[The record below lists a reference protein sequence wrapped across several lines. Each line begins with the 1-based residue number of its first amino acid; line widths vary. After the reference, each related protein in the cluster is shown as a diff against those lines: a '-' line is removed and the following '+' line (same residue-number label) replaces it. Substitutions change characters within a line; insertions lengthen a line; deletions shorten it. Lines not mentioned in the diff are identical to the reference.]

1 MDGAYRA
8 GWRTGF
14 PFSPEQGS
22 IEGMAGLH
30 DLLAARL
37 QDAFDL
43 VEPGADPVLRP
54 SNRPGVDFQAN
65 GALPLAKRAGVP
77 PAEVAA
83 KVAAAADLAGVCSR
97 VEVAPQG
104 FINLTVDDGFLAEQ
118 VQALAADPRQGVV
131 ETAEPRKVVVDYS
144 SPNVAKE
151 MHAGHLRTTIIGDA
165 LVRMLRFAGH
175 AVIRENH
182 VGDWGT
188 PFGMLIEH
196 LIDIGEEE
204 AAHELAVGDLDTF
217 YRQARTAFDASPE
230 LRERSRRR
238 VVLLQSGDAETLRLW
253 RRLVDDS
260 IAYFQEVYDQLGVL
274 LTPDDVVGES
284 HYNDL
289 LPVVVSE
296 LAAAGLLVES
306 EGALCVF
313 PPGFVNREGQPLP
326 LIVQKSDGGYGYA
339 ASDLAALRDRFGRLE
354 VDLALYV
361 VGAPQAQHFA
371 MCFAVAGEA
380 GWIPP
385 SGEAVH
391 VAFGSVLGPDRKM
404 LRSRTGA
411 SIKLIELLDEAVA
424 RAEVAVAE
432 KNPELS
438 AAERADVARMVGIG
452 AVKYADLSTDR
463 TRDYVFDWD
472 RMLAFEGNTAPYLQ
486 YAHVRCLS
494 IFRRGEVDPAPYR
507 SGAVAVRL
515 EAPAERAL
523 TLALLGFGPA
533 FASTLEGWSPHRL
546 CGYLFELAGAFTTF
560 FETCPVLQ
568 AGDPAVRDSRL
579 VLCAATASVLARGLG
594 VLGIEAP
601 DRM

>member
-1 MDGAYRA
+1 
-8 GWRTGF
+8 
-14 PFSPEQGS
+14 
-22 IEGMAGLH
+22 MAGLH
-30 DLLAARL
+30 DLLATRL

-175 AVIRENH
+175 TVIRENH

-230 LRERSRRR
+230 FRERSRRR

-260 IAYFQEVYDQLGVL
+260 VAYFQEVYDQLGVL

-339 ASDLAALRDRFGRLE
+339 GVRPGRP
-354 VDLALYV
+354 A
-361 VGAPQAQHFA
+361 GSFRAP
-371 MCFAVAGEA
+371 G
-380 GWIPP
+380 G
-385 SGEAVH
+385 
-391 VAFGSVLGPDRKM
+391 
-404 LRSRTGA
+404 
-411 SIKLIELLDEAVA
+411 
-424 RAEVAVAE
+424 
-432 KNPELS
+432 
-438 AAERADVARMVGIG
+438 
-452 AVKYADLSTDR
+452 
-463 TRDYVFDWD
+463 
-472 RMLAFEGNTAPYLQ
+472 
-486 YAHVRCLS
+486 
-494 IFRRGEVDPAPYR
+494 
-507 SGAVAVRL
+507 
-515 EAPAERAL
+515 
-523 TLALLGFGPA
+523 
-533 FASTLEGWSPHRL
+533 
-546 CGYLFELAGAFTTF
+546 
-560 FETCPVLQ
+560 
-568 AGDPAVRDSRL
+568 
-579 VLCAATASVLARGLG
+579 
-594 VLGIEAP
+594 
-601 DRM
+601 